1 MKKWIAL
8 LMCFCLSAGCL
19 TGCVIENKSEYT
31 PTGNGLYSEDGTEPV
46 ETTKPEDGEE
56 TPQIV
61 MAYYPELTM
70 NPFTCQD
77 YTNRAVFPLL
87 YQSLFVTDKDYN
99 VSPVLCKSFTVS
111 EDMKNYT
118 FYVDENARF
127 ADGQAVTGEDV
138 TASLLA
144 AMASGY
150 YVGRFSHVKSISNT
164 RDGGVLVQLD
174 TSYEN
179 LPILLDIPIVKK
191 SQVDDPQPIG
201 SGPYVLRGDDTA
213 AALYKNTGWWC
224 KADLPI
230 DQDIIVLESILA
242 ESGQGTVQ
250 IRDQFEFFD
259 VNLVLADPGSS
270 YYAEYRC
277 DYELWDCASGVMV
290 YLGCRTDEGVFA
302 NKEVRAALTYAIDRA
317 TIVSEYYR
325 GFAEAAVLPTPKN
338 SPYYDNLLASQYG
351 YESIRLSQAVIN
363 AGLKDSK
370 VVLLANSD
378 DTLRI
383 RVARAIALMLEACG
397 LKVEIKEEVGD
408 DYYRALQY
416 KQYDLYLGQTR
427 LSPNMDLTEF
437 FDETGK
443 ISFGPMNEASIYTQ
457 CMLALENS
465 GNYSDLYRA
474 ILNDGRLT
482 PVVFRNYAVYANR
495 GVVEDLAPARDNLF
509 YYDLGKNESDV
520 RKDYV
525 VPETEFSLTEAP
537 EDTTAPDETT
547 VPEETTAPEE

>member
-8 LMCFCLSAGCL
+8 LLCAALSVGCL
-19 TGCVIENKSEYT
+19 TGCVIENNSAHI
-31 PTGNGLYSEDGTEPV
+31 PTGDGLYSEDSTVPV
-46 ETTKPEDGEE
+46 ETTKPDEE
-56 TPQIV
+56 EAKPDLV
-61 MAYYPELTM
+61 MAYYPSLTM
-70 NPFTCQD
+70 NPFTCAD

-87 YQSLFVTDKDYN
+87 YQSLFVTDQDYN
-99 VSPVLCKSFTVS
+99 VSPVLCRSFTVS

-118 FYVDENARF
+118 FYVDEKAKF
-127 ADGQAVTGEDV
+127 SDGTAVTGEDV

-150 YVGRFSHVKSISNT
+150 YVGRFSHVKSIANT
-164 RDGGVLVQLD
+164 RDGGVLIQLD
-174 TSYEN
+174 TPYEN
-179 LPILLDIPIVKK
+179 LPILLDIPVVKK
-191 SQVDDPQPIG
+191 SQVDDPEPKG
-201 SGPYVLRGDDTA
+201 SGPYVLQGEDPA
-213 AALYKNTGWWC
+213 KMLYRNQNWWC
-224 KADLPI
+224 KAKLPI
-230 DQDIIVLESILA
+230 EQDIIRLEAIVA
-242 ESGQGTVQ
+242 ESGQGTVE

-259 VNLVLADPGSS
+259 VNLVLADPGSAF
-270 YYAEYRC
+270 YAEYRC
-277 DYELWDCASGVMV
+277 DYELWDCASGVIV
-290 YLGCRTDEGVFA
+290 YLGCRTDEGVFE

-325 GFAEAAVLPTPKN
+325 GFAEPAVLPTPQN

-370 VVLLANSD
+370 VVLLVNSD

-397 LKVEIKEEVGD
+397 LKVELKEETRD
-408 DYYRALQY
+408 PYYRALQY
-416 KQYDLYLGQTR
+416 KEYDLYLGQTR

-443 ISFGPMNEASIYTQ
+443 ISFGPMNEAAIYTQ
-457 CMLALENS
+457 CLLALENS
-465 GNYSDLYRA
+465 GNYSDLHRA
-474 ILNDGRLT
+474 ILNDGRLV

-495 GVVEDLAPARDNLF
+495 GVVENLAPARDNLF
-509 YYDLGKNESDV
+509 YYDLGKTVSDV

-537 EDTTAPDETT
+537 EETT
-547 VPEETTAPEE
+547 VPEETTAPVTE